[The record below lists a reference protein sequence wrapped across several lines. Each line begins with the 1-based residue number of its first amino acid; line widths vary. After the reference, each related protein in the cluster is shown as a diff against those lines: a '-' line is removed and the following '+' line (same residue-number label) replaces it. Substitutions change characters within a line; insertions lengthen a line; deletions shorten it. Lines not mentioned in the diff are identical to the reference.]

1 MTMQAT
7 PPVNRPGTA
16 TTFAAGELAG
26 KVLRQAREAARV
38 KEDFFAVEAERI
50 AACCQAMADAFSKG
64 GKLLVFGNG
73 GSCCDAMHMAVECT
87 HPIIERRPALPAL
100 ALTTDM
106 ATLTAIG
113 NDQDFSL
120 AYVQQL
126 RLLAKPGDIAMGM
139 STSGKSSNVNRA
151 LQAARDLGM
160 LTIGYAGR
168 DGGRMPAHCDYCFVI
183 PSFSIPRIQETQE
196 TLLHIMWDLVHV
208 IRGEEDVL

>member
-1 MTMQAT
+1 MNSPAPQLLRDG
-7 PPVNRPGTA
+7 PQRS
-16 TTFAAGELAG
+16 AADLAG
-26 KVLRQAREAARV
+26 IILRQSREAADT
-38 KEDFFAVEAERI
+38 KQQFFSENAQKIVQ
-50 AACCQAMADAFSKG
+50 CCQAMAKAFDGG

-87 HPIIERRPALPAL
+87 HPIIERRPALPAIS
-100 ALTTDM
+100 LTTDM

-120 AYVQQL
+120 AYVQPL
-126 RLLAKPGDIAMGM
+126 RLLARSGDIAMGM

-151 LQAARDLGM
+151 LQTARELGL

-168 DGGRMPAHCDYCFVI
+168 DGGRMPGHCDYCFIV

-196 TLLHIMWDLVHV
+196 TLLHIMWDLIHV

>member
-1 MTMQAT
+1 MTSERHVGET
-7 PPVNRPGTA
+7 S
-16 TTFAAGELAG
+16 TFAPGELAG
-26 KVLRQAREAARV
+26 KILRQAHEAAAT
-38 KEDFFAVEAERI
+38 KEEFFQANAERI
-50 AACCQAMADAFSKG
+50 AECCVAMAKAFDAG

-87 HPIIERRPALPAL
+87 HPIIERRPALPAMS
-100 ALTTDM
+100 LTTDM

-126 RLLAKPGDIAMGM
+126 RLMGKPGDIAMGM

-151 LQAARDLGM
+151 LQAGREMGM

-168 DGGRMPAHCDYCFVI
+168 DGGRMPGYCDYCFIVS
-183 PSFSIPRIQETQE
+183 SFSIPRIQETQE
-196 TLLHIMWDLVHV
+196 TLLHVMWDLVHV

>member
-1 MTMQAT
+1 MTLQT
-7 PPVNRPGTA
+7 RPGTS
-16 TTFAAGELAG
+16 TTFVAGELAG
-26 KVLRQAREAARV
+26 KILRQSREAAEL
-38 KEDFFAVEAERI
+38 KNQFFSENAERI
-50 AACCQAMADAFSKG
+50 AECCVAMARAFDNG

-87 HPIIERRPALPAL
+87 HPIIERRPALPAI
-100 ALTTDM
+100 ALTTDT

-126 RLLAKPGDIAMGM
+126 RLLAKSGDIAMGM

-151 LQAARDLGM
+151 LQVAREMGL

-168 DGGRMPAHCDYCFVI
+168 DGGRMPAHCDHCFVI

>member
-1 MTMQAT
+1 MTMQVRA
-7 PPVNRPGTA
+7 GAA
-16 TTFAAGELAG
+16 TTFSPGELET
-26 KVLRQAREAARV
+26 KILRQANEAAQT
-38 KEDFFAVEAERI
+38 KQQFFTDHAVQI
-50 AACCQAMADAFSKG
+50 ADCCRAMAKAFDQG

-87 HPIIERRPALPAL
+87 HPIIERRPALPAIS
-100 ALTTDM
+100 LTTDM

-126 RLLAKPGDIAMGM
+126 RLLGKPGDIAMGM

-151 LQAARDLGM
+151 LQAAREMGM

-168 DGGRMPAHCDYCFVI
+168 DGGRMPQHCDYCFIV
-183 PSFSIPRIQETQE
+183 SNFSIPRIQETQE
-196 TLLHIMWDLVHV
+196 TLLHIMWDMVHV

>member
-1 MTMQAT
+1 MTLQT
-7 PPVNRPGTA
+7 RPGTS
-16 TTFAAGELAG
+16 TSFVAGELAG
-26 KVLRQAREAARV
+26 KILRQAREAADL
-38 KEDFFAVEAERI
+38 KNQFFAENAERI
-50 AACCQAMADAFSKG
+50 AECCVAMARAFDNG

-87 HPIIERRPALPAL
+87 HPIIERRPALPAI

-113 NDQDFSL
+113 NDQDFSF

-126 RLLAKPGDIAMGM
+126 RLLAKSGDIAMGM

-151 LQAARDLGM
+151 LQVAREMGL

-168 DGGRMPAHCDYCFVI
+168 DGGRMPGHCEYCFII